1 MRGHVRSGASRIPR
15 PVKIPSGVPYPGY
28 RLRPHQP
35 GTDVLF
41 WCSIGHYSY
50 DKIADHSGGTARAD
64 EFLG

>member
-1 MRGHVRSGASRIPR
+1 
-15 PVKIPSGVPYPGY
+15 
-28 RLRPHQP
+28 
-35 GTDVLF
+35 LF